1 VRTSGTSSSSA
12 GRSRTPRRDSDE
24 TCEITFD
31 TTDISVGS
39 LGGEAS
45 VYDLNDHPLDG
56 DFDGHGLSL
65 PHHRDRLRGTGRRLL
80 LSPPAPGDRRRAD
93 AGGPLY
99 EHDVEQVGAV
109 GGRRRTVDED
119 PVTGAETD
127 RLADDWLPIAPATT
141 RSTSP
146 RTRWARSTSTRPSA
160 RGTCCDRRA
169 ASASRVVL
177 ADPGDINPV
186 VLTVADLAYGWEVAN
201 AGQLSCRIGA
211 AALLDAGL
219 ANRVGKWIRTE
230 HPTAG
235 AWAGVVT
242 DADLDVEQGVWSLAA
257 EHFTHALLDAR
268 TTPRDY
274 SQSTDTAGGL
284 IGRRSWRRA
293 GIRRS
298 SSTDTEIAESGDV
311 LDYQWRGEQ
320 LVSLFDALAGS
331 LWEYR
336 IREADRVLEWRDQ
349 VGVDRPTSSS
359 SSAGT
364 SSAATTP
371 RASSRSST
379 SCSRWATTA

>member
-1 VRTSGTSSSSA
+1 VIA
-12 GRSRTPRRDSDE
+12 GR
-24 TCEITFD
+24 
-31 TTDISVGS
+31 
-39 LGGEAS
+39 A
-45 VYDLNDHPLDG
+45 
-56 DFDGHGLSL
+56 
-65 PHHRDRLRGTGRRLL
+65 
-80 LSPPAPGDRRRAD
+80 
-93 AGGPLY
+93 
-99 EHDVEQVGAV
+99 
-109 GGRRRTVDED
+109 
-119 PVTGAETD
+119 
-127 RLADDWLPIAPATT
+127 
-141 RSTSP
+141 
-146 RTRWARSTSTRPSA
+146 
-160 RGTCCDRRA
+160 
-169 ASASRVVL
+169 ASRVVL
-177 ADPGDINPV
+177 ADPGDIDPV

-230 HPTAG
+230 HSTAG

-284 IGRRSWRRA
+284 IGRALLETSRDSPLFV
-293 GIRRS
+293 
-298 SSTDTEIAESGDV
+298 TDTEIAESGDV

-349 VGVDRPTSSS
+349 VGVDRPNIELVVGRHVVGGNYSESLKPVVNQLLAVGDNRLTATSEAYVAEDEDSIAAYGLRQDSRFYPSVSS
-359 SSAGT
+359 LQALKARARADLPGMATPPQVLRVTLADVDACFSWFREGDAIRIRVPALRRRAAAAGQGPV
-364 SSAATTP
+364 AAGG
-371 RASSRSST
+371 RDDGDRRRRGGAG
-379 SCSRWATTA
+379 